1 MNSTEFIDSI
11 KSVVV
16 ETAVDSIK
24 SNLIKPPGKKPS
36 EKLQEMSEWY
46 NNIGDNDKAIL
57 LQIIRESVETS
68 IFGFLCVLD
77 GVRIIEDSDE
87 KGKLLLYYE
96 KNGNRQLLND
106 PNEEYLHD
114 QF

>member
-1 MNSTEFIDSI
+1 MNSMINFENHTLIIIALYSI
-11 KSVVV
+11 
-16 ETAVDSIK
+16 
-24 SNLIKPPGKKPS
+24 
-36 EKLQEMSEWY
+36 
-46 NNIGDNDKAIL
+46 
-57 LQIIRESVETS
+57 

-77 GVRIIEDSDE
+77 GVRIIEDSEE

-106 PNEEYLHD
+106 PKEEYLHD